1 MVLQGRFYKPTM
13 GGNDLMTCNS
23 GVQSLFPNAM
33 SAMKP
38 RISLAWRSKAYVSHS
53 EEADSLRAAAQD
65 DLITPCSS
73 SFGRV
78 YRKKQHSV
86 DRTDTN
92 SKMGERATGG
102 EDGPGQSSP
111 AERGSSDKTHVGI
124 YLDPVTS
131 QGGTWG
137 LGVRTKELEFLWL
150 PSFLSFSLKRE
161 DGDLAT

>member
-1 MVLQGRFYKPTM
+1 
-13 GGNDLMTCNS
+13 
-23 GVQSLFPNAM
+23 
-33 SAMKP
+33 
-38 RISLAWRSKAYVSHS
+38 
-53 EEADSLRAAAQD
+53 
-65 DLITPCSS
+65 
-73 SFGRV
+73 
-78 YRKKQHSV
+78 
-86 DRTDTN
+86 
-92 SKMGERATGG
+92 MGERATGG